1 MSVRTVPGNFDVVT
15 KLASLT
21 IDLDTVVEELLKGST
36 VEEAIAGG
44 FRVVDDELML
54 SSRDFGSSGLD
65 LHSRKNHKE
74 KRNTQIS
81 LLRR

>member
-1 MSVRTVPGNFDVVT
+1 MDLDVVSELT
-15 KLASLT
+15 SLT
-21 IDLDTVVEELLKGST
+21 IDLDTVVEEFLEGST

-44 FRVVDDELML
+44 LRVVDDELML
-54 SSRDFGSSGLD
+54 SSGDFGSSGLD
-65 LHSRKNHKE
+65 LDGAQKHRE